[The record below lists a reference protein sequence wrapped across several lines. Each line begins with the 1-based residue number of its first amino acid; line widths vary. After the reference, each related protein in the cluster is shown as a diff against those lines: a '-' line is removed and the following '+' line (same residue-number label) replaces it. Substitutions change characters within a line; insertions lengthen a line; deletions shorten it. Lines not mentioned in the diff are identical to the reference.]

1 MKLGYGNYGM
11 PTTPYAEMV
20 SQVAAIGYDG
30 VELCMGAAWPT
41 SPANLDKDDR
51 KRLRDLLAAANL
63 EVSALLATGLKVMEL
78 DDAQHAATLAQ
89 VERIVELGHDLGLE
103 RPIVITTL
111 GGTIDQWEKLRYR
124 LAERTADWA
133 EVTAK
138 CGAVF
143 AMEAHVGNIVD
154 SPERT
159 LWLLRTVDHPNLKI
173 NFDYSHFEL
182 LDIPLADAVEQLASY
197 AVATHIKDSKGR
209 PPDFRFLLPGEGRLD
224 YADYMRQLKA
234 AGYDGYI
241 TVEISAQIFR
251 APGYHAVDAARRA
264 YAVVA
269 SALERSGVN
278 QTASGPAAAQ
288 PQRTGAF
295 EIAEEVVKLPRGAY
309 TKKHRLNVSWRGF
322 PLCAFSEGPF
332 RPYLFPLY
340 TPNGYPVTTEVP
352 LDHPHHNSL
361 WLAMDRVR
369 CALPFAQD
377 KVEEAVYN
385 FYMNEPFQGRAPGRI
400 EVIETTWSAPEE
412 DRLLVRQEL
421 AWFGPRE
428 WGAENGRKVLTE
440 TRLWVIA
447 AGEKAHTIDITSRLT
462 ATEWNLTLGPTRHAY
477 FGIRLAE
484 PLRGNAGGWLFD
496 STGKQGGPAI
506 AGTVSEWVAAGGN
519 AGRGRQAGILLF
531 PHPNSAGHPWDVND
545 WGTMTVNPFMDQ
557 AISLAPGSSFETA
570 MRLVVHDGPMQP
582 DEAAAYYQS
591 YLQHLG
597 VQAEAVR

>member
-11 PTTPYAEMV
+11 PSTPYAEMV
-20 SQVAAIGYDG
+20 SQVAALGYDG

-41 SPANLDKDDR
+41 SPANLDSADR
-51 KRLRDLLAAANL
+51 KRLRGLLAAAIL
-63 EVSALLATGLKVMEL
+63 EASALLATGLKVFEL
-78 DDAQHAATLAQ
+78 DDAQHDATLAQ
-89 VERIVELGHDLGLE
+89 VEQIVELGHDLGLE
-103 RPIVITTL
+103 KPIVITTL
-111 GGTIDQWEKLRYR
+111 GGRIEQWETLRYR

-138 CGAVF
+138 CGATF

-154 SPERT
+154 TPERT

-182 LDIPLADAVEQLASY
+182 LDIPLADAVAQLAPY
-197 AVATHIKDSKGR
+197 AVATHVKDSKGR
-209 PPDFRFLLPGEGRLD
+209 PPDFRFTLPGEGRLD

-241 TVEISAQIFR
+241 TVEISAQVFR
-251 APGYHAVDAARRA
+251 SPGYDALDAAQRS

-278 QTASGPAAAQ
+278 QNVSSVAATLQ
-288 PQRTGAF
+288 PTTGAF
-295 EIAEEVVKLPRGAY
+295 EVAAEVVKLPRGAY
-309 TKKHRLNVSWRGF
+309 TKKHRLNVNWRGTPF
-322 PLCAFSEGPF
+322 CAFSEGPF

-340 TPNGYPVTTEVP
+340 TPSGYPVTTEIP

-361 WLAMDRVR
+361 WIAMDRVR

-412 DRLLVRQEL
+412 DRLQVRQQL

-428 WGAENGRKVLTE
+428 WGAENGRRVLRE
-440 TRLWVIA
+440 TRSWELIA
-447 AGEKAHTIDITSRLT
+447 SEKAHIIDITSHLAST
-462 ATEWNLTLGPTRHAY
+462 DWHLTLGPTRHAY

-484 PLRGNAGGWLFD
+484 PLRVNAGGWLFD
-496 STGKQGGPAI
+496 ASGKQGGPAI
-506 AGTVSEWVAAGGN
+506 AGTVSDWIAAGGN

-531 PHPNSAGHPWDVND
+531 PHPHTAGRPWDVND

-557 AISLAPGSSFETA
+557 AISLAPGDSFESA
-570 MRLVVHDGPMQP
+570 LRLVVHDGPMQP
-582 DEAAAYYQS
+582 DDAAVYYQS
-591 YLQHLG
+591 YLQHVG
-597 VQAEAVR
+597 AWVEAAA